1 MLTPE
6 QIAAVKDGLEAQ
18 ASAQNAIVGG
28 SATPEASNT
37 KDLLAL
43 CAKVSDKF
51 YKRG

>member
-1 MLTPE
+1 MTPE
-6 QIAAVKDGLEAQ
+6 QVAAVKDGLEAH

-28 SATPEASNT
+28 SATQEASNA
-37 KDLLAL
+37 KELLAL